1 MSKLG
6 GFLARKPAVI
16 ERPTAVPNV
25 NAASNPA
32 AQPTPLPDNPLEL
45 DEELFSA
52 LGAKVGGENESLRN
66 LLLDANS
73 KIGELDSIKSAFDR
87 LVDPVSKALRAYEA
101 EKSEKTGLQTML
113 NNTRTAYGKLRNEA
127 ADLEKKAAAAESECL
142 ALRQELAAS
151 QNLLKTAEAT
161 KAEIAIDVAARRAQI
176 VDLEGRLAH
185 EGGQNEALREENRRL
200 DERLIAAEKRII
212 TLDSDINAARQ
223 RLAMAE
229 DEKRALQASLDKTIT
244 EAARLSRKLA
254 ESDAALMTAQGRLR
268 HVEANFAELNAER
281 ARLATALDESNERH
295 DHEQTS
301 QRMRFE
307 ALQAR
312 AAATEKLLGEARD
325 ALAARA
331 EDIREYDRRFGDIA
345 HSRDALQARVAEL
358 EAERVQRESEFKE
371 VDQARAT
378 LMERSGA
385 LARAYNAKESDLAR
399 ANETIGSLN
408 DRIVA
413 LEADLANRKQ
423 SFEHALED
431 LNAALR
437 REKMERSVVE
447 GALETARKDFSRL
460 MREVMA
466 LQRAEAAR
474 QPEPQP
480 LAANAA

>member
-6 GFLARKPAVI
+6 GFLARKPAVF

-127 ADLEKKAAAAESECL
+127 ADLEKKATAAESEGL

-223 RLAMAE
+223 RLAMA
-229 DEKRALQASLDKTIT
+229 RALAYEPRILLLDEATSSLDVKTEYKVQRNLASLLCTQIII
-244 EAARLSRKLA
+244 AHRLSTVRYADLILVMDKGEIVERGTHDELLA
-254 ESDAALMTAQGRLR
+254 RDG
-268 HVEANFAELNAER
+268 VYAELIRNQLVQESP
-281 ARLATALDESNERH
+281 DEN
-295 DHEQTS
+295 
-301 QRMRFE
+301 
-307 ALQAR
+307 
-312 AAATEKLLGEARD
+312 
-325 ALAARA
+325 
-331 EDIREYDRRFGDIA
+331 
-345 HSRDALQARVAEL
+345 
-358 EAERVQRESEFKE
+358 
-371 VDQARAT
+371 
-378 LMERSGA
+378 
-385 LARAYNAKESDLAR
+385 
-399 ANETIGSLN
+399 SL
-408 DRIVA
+408 
-413 LEADLANRKQ
+413 
-423 SFEHALED
+423 F
-431 LNAALR
+431 
-437 REKMERSVVE
+437 
-447 GALETARKDFSRL
+447 
-460 MREVMA
+460 
-466 LQRAEAAR
+466 
-474 QPEPQP
+474 
-480 LAANAA
+480 